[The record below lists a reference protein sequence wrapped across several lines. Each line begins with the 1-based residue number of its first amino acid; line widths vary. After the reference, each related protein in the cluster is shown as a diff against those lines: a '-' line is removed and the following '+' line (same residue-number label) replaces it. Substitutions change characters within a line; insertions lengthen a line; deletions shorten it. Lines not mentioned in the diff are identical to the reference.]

1 MDCVTG
7 GILALATCFS
17 YRQMA
22 KIGHRSLDR
31 VSEPDSTPAPPG
43 PGEDRV
49 TQPALASLRRQGGLH
64 AGGAPRDGLAVAL
77 AEVAGSAASTE
88 RPRRSRRRARSVET
102 RLPSTST

>member
-1 MDCVTG
+1 
-7 GILALATCFS
+7 LALATCFS

-49 TQPALASLRRQGGLH
+49 TQPALASLARRQGGLH
-64 AGGAPRDGLAVAL
+64 AGGAPCDGLAVAL

-88 RPRRSRRRARSVET
+88 RPRPSRRPRVRSVET